1 MDIEAP
7 RVAAIALP
15 TVWRLSRWKVKL
27 RILGIFLMKKPLQPC
42 GNSSHTNGSARNVPL
57 RFTGHSEPRIAG
69 TAAVMGGAKV
79 DRTRTP
85 LVHYFAHV
93 RVRQGANFHRPCG
106 SLLTS
111 RRAFAIVSTGL
122 KRPRGLLPGATCL
135 FALPDF
141 LTKGKILNSSL
152 FRIYRSTPPVLNLL
166 RDEHK

>member
-7 RVAAIALP
+7 RVVAIAVP
-15 TVWRLSRWKVKL
+15 TAWRRSRWKVKPG
-27 RILGIFLMKKPLQPC
+27 ILWIFLMRKPLQRC

-57 RFTGHSEPRIAG
+57 PFTGRSEPRIAG

-79 DRTRTP
+79 DRTRTA

-93 RVRQGANFHRPCG
+93 RVCQGADFHRPCG

-111 RRAFAIVSTGL
+111 RLAFAIVSTGL
-122 KRPRGLLPGATCL
+122 KRPRGLLPGAICL

-141 LTKGKILNSSL
+141 LTRGKFFNSSL
-152 FRIYRSTPPVLNLL
+152 FRIYTKYSPCFESAL
-166 RDEHK
+166 